1 MESSRE
7 TIMERSV
14 FKAAVLD
21 LLADKLECERAEVDF
36 LFGNGAENFNPDTVE
51 IPDVKSSWS
60 DTDLPFA

>member
-14 FKAAVLD
+14 SKAAVLD

-51 IPDVKSSWS
+51 IPDVKSH
-60 DTDLPFA
+60 